1 MSNKPHAREKRIVN
15 KTVKVE
21 KQKLNQKDSKKKTNS
36 VVKNLFES
44 LLRK

>member
-1 MSNKPHAREKRIVN
+1 MPNKPHAREKRIVD

-36 VVKNLFES
+36 AIKNLLGS